1 MELQE
6 WKPLFSLA
14 HTLCF
19 HHILQEQMPWDS
31 SGFLDARL
39 ISLIGLSFL
48 WGFGHYQARV
58 LERLYFSVVSTSQ
71 MGSNRSAENVQ
82 NVFL

>member
-1 MELQE
+1 MEAIIFLGTH
-6 WKPLFSLA
+6 PLFPPHLA
-14 HTLCF
+14 RA
-19 HHILQEQMPWDS
+19 
-31 SGFLDARL
+31 DALGQWWIPRCQVDKPHRL
-39 ISLIGLSFL
+39 VLFV
-48 WGFGHYQARV
+48 GFGHYQARV